1 MSELDPQLL
10 AERAMAVERHL
21 KRVGERLPADVSNF
35 RSATDEADAV
45 ILHLWAD
52 LRAFLGALDRNLR

>member
-21 KRVGERLPADVSNF
+21 KRVGERLP
-35 RSATDEADAV
+35 R
-45 ILHLWAD
+45 
-52 LRAFLGALDRNLR
+52 